1 VCVYNVN
8 IIAVLNYETDVD
20 LKFGAENV
28 HKINK
33 YQVITLTYSLLFC
46 DSCSNKKYTRVLTNI
61 QVKLKSHLVN
71 LIFVCDFD
79 HICLHLCSFD
89 L

>member
-33 YQVITLTYSLLFC
+33 YQVITLTDSLL
-46 DSCSNKKYTRVLTNI
+46 L
-61 QVKLKSHLVN
+61 
-71 LIFVCDFD
+71 LIFAILAPIKSTQEF
-79 HICLHLCSFD
+79 
-89 L
+89 